1 MFFSIS
7 LRFDGSIFGK
17 VWRNYNIGS
26 KNMRDEHRTLAGI
39 FLGISTGNYFDFFP
53 DLIFQSDRATKEVI
67 AAIFFVGAAI
77 L

>member
-1 MFFSIS
+1 
-7 LRFDGSIFGK
+7 
-17 VWRNYNIGS
+17 
-26 KNMRDEHRTLAGI
+26 MRDEHRTLAGI